1 MWVECGATKSNKANV
16 GGVWGNAKKQ
26 NKCGASAKRVQ
37 KKSKMAKQ
45 GAKTIQ
51 MWVRIQKIKTKNQCK
66 KASQN
71 VGAGR

>member
-1 MWVECGATKSNKANV
+1 M
-16 GGVWGNAKKQ
+16 GGVWDNAKKQ

-45 GAKTIQ
+45 GVKTIQ

>member
-1 MWVECGATKSNKANV
+1 MWAECGTMQKKKNKTNV
-16 GGVWGNAKKQ
+16 G
-26 NKCGASAKRVQ
+26 RVQ
-37 KKSKMAKQ
+37 NECKKKSKMAKQ
-45 GAKTIQ
+45 GVKTIQ